1 MAALELMIT
10 LHPRVVAVCQ
20 KDEDRIH
27 GMNTFYVLK
36 LLGQIIC
43 NVMDHT
49 ILSIV
54 IVYSFINNCMWLYD

>member
-1 MAALELMIT
+1 MLCEDARALHNKLYC
-10 LHPRVVAVCQ
+10 AVCQ
-20 KDEDRIH
+20 QYKDRIH

-43 NVMDHT
+43 NVMDHA

-54 IVYSFINNCMWLYD
+54 IAYSFINNCT